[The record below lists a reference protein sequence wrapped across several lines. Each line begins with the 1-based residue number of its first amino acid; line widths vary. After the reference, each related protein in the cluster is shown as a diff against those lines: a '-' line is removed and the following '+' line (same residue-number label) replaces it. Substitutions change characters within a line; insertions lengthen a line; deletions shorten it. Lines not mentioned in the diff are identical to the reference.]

1 MLFYPK
7 YERQLLTFVNP
18 IDYAVCVTNI
28 GRIYS
33 FQRPTLCSEKIKISK
48 NKNPKSFY
56 LNKKKENIDAAG
68 KLLKNAVTYFF
79 LLF

>member
-56 LNKKKENIDAAG
+56 LNKKKEN
-68 KLLKNAVTYFF
+68 NS
-79 LLF
+79 